1 MHVVPWSALPT
12 LYARLLRHLQL
23 SIFAIKANLI
33 EQKLQLYNAHAMD
46 ATSTT
51 TTTHNATYNVKQ
63 LQRATYQQT
72 HNLTTT
78 TYNLQLNTST

>member
-33 EQKLQLYNAHAMD
+33 EHKLQLYNAHAMY
-46 ATSTT
+46 ATSSTT
-51 TTTHNATYNVKQ
+51 TTYNVKQ
-63 LQRATYQQT
+63 LQRATYQQ
-72 HNLTTT
+72 NSQLNNNNIQLTT
-78 TYNLQLNTST
+78 QRST

>member
-46 ATSTT
+46 ATSS
-51 TTTHNATYNVKQ
+51 TTTHTTHYNVKKMQ
-63 LQRATYQQT
+63 LHTYQQQ
-72 HNLTTT
+72 LTT
-78 TYNLQLNTST
+78 